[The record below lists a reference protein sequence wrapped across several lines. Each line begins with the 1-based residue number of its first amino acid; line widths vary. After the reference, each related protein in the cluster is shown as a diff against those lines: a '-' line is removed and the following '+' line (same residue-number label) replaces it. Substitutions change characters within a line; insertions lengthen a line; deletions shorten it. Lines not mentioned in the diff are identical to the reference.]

1 MAQKR
6 FLSSN
11 STTPELLYPMLEQIQ
26 NNFTESIQT
35 QIAATEAIS
44 SAIEQ
49 AGMIMVQSLLA
60 GNKMLACGNG
70 GSAGHAQHFCSQL
83 LNRFET
89 ERPSL
94 PAISL
99 IAGSATITSI
109 ANDSQYDEVFS
120 KQIRALG
127 SNGDILLAISPS
139 GNSRNV
145 VKAVESAVSRDIPII
160 ALTGNDGGDIAGLL
174 GEGDVE
180 IRVPSARTAR
190 INEVHLI
197 VLHCLCEIIDT
208 TLFPQ
213 SEP

>member
-1 MAQKR
+1 
-6 FLSSN
+6 
-11 STTPELLYPMLEQIQ
+11 MLEQIQ

-44 SAIEQ
+44 SPIEQ
-49 AGMIMVQSLLA
+49 AGMMMVQSLLA
-60 GNKMLACGNG
+60 GNKMIACGNG
-70 GSAGHAQHFCSQL
+70 GSAGHADHFCSQL

-109 ANDSQYDEVFS
+109 ANDSQYNEVFS

-127 SNGDILLAISPS
+127 NNGDVLLAISPS

-145 VKAVESAVSRDIPII
+145 VKAVESAVSRDITII

-197 VLHCLCEIIDT
+197 VIHCLCEIIDT

-213 SEP
+213 SES